1 MLRSSAFV
9 LALALAAP
17 VFLLPAATQAGDRSL
32 PMRFDLRAQGTAD
45 ACGAKCPSWISA
57 TGAITS
63 DSARDFL
70 LFAKGQSLAGATV
83 VLDSDGGS
91 VIGALALGR
100 EIRKLALNTTVGRVV
115 DLPATSNGGSR
126 VAVLPR
132 ADCESMCA
140 FVLLAGVERTVP
152 AEARVMVHQIWLG
165 DRREDPTAMSYSAED
180 LVLVQ
185 RDIGRLARYT
195 AEMGASIDLLDL
207 ALRIPPWEPMHA
219 MTPDELRATRLATD
233 VLPPPVAA
241 TVASSPAAAAAAPP
255 VRGLTDGARASAISA
270 QRWAMVDRDGTQTLA
285 RSHPLTVEG
294 ESIGSFDLVVACG
307 GSSGNFDVRY
317 VEHRHRGENLPVP
330 DSLAAVTMR
339 VGGTAATLKVASS
352 DRRGTPDELVT
363 YAAGSVPAAVI
374 GAFASPG
381 NRSVVIE
388 TESDGMV
395 TVTRLGNTG
404 AVVNLPRLT
413 ASCGKGIG
421 DRAELAPRKTGGMA
435 AAAQ

>member
-1 MLRSSAFV
+1 MLRSSAFGI
-9 LALALAAP
+9 ALAFAALF
-17 VFLLPAATQAGDRSL
+17 FLLPAVTHAGDRSL
-32 PMRFDLRAQGTAD
+32 PMRFELRTQRTEA
-45 ACGAKCPSWISA
+45 ACGTKCPAWISA

-70 LFAKGQSLAGATV
+70 LFAKGKNLAGATV

-115 DLPATSNGGSR
+115 DLPATTNGESR

-140 FVLLAGVERTVP
+140 FVLLAGIERTVP
-152 AEARVMVHQIWLG
+152 ADARVMVHQIWLG
-165 DRREDPTAMSYSAED
+165 DRREDPTAMNYSAED

-185 RDIGRLARYT
+185 RDIGRLALYT

-219 MTPDELRATRLATD
+219 LTRDELRSTRLATED
-233 VLPPPVAA
+233 LTAPVAA
-241 TVASSPAAAAAAPP
+241 TVSSSPAAAAAAPP
-255 VRGLTDGARASAISA
+255 VRRITDGARASAISA
-270 QRWAMVDRDGTQTLA
+270 QRWAMVDRDGTTTLA

-307 GSSGNFDVRY
+307 ASGNFDVRY
-317 VEHRHRGENLPVP
+317 IEHRRHGESLPLP
-330 DSLAAVTMR
+330 DSLGTVTMR
-339 VGGTAATLKVASS
+339 VGGTAAKLKVASS
-352 DRRGTPDELVT
+352 ARRSEPDELT
-363 YAAGSVPAAVI
+363 TFAAGQVPAAVI
-374 GAFASPG
+374 AAFASPG

-395 TVTRLGNTG
+395 TATRLGNTG
-404 AVVNLPRLT
+404 AVVNLPLLT
-413 ASCGKGIG
+413 ASCRKGVG

-435 AAAQ
+435 AAQ